1 MVSNQDFLPLIE
13 TNEFLPPISRWT
25 TFGGVFILILLALSI
40 PIASVTKYKVT
51 VRGQAVIRPAG
62 ELRIVQAATEG
73 QVMRIHVKDN
83 DEVKK
88 GDAIAIIDDSRLQT
102 KKSQLQSNIQQ
113 SRLQRI
119 QINAQIQAL
128 NSQIQAE
135 TDRISR
141 TVIAAEAQLRGS
153 SRAYQDKKITAITEI
168 QEADA
173 NVNIAKEELR
183 VGELQLQSAQADFL
197 STKAALNSAK
207 ARWNRYQNVGRKGKG
222 ALSKNLIDET
232 RLAVEQQQ
240 QAVESRKVAIAEQK
254 RNIERLKQ
262 AVKAS
267 IARRSRAQTVL
278 NPSNA
283 EVVIATE
290 RIAQEKAAGK
300 SQSAALEKER
310 QVLINQRIEI
320 QKQLEQ
326 DTRELQQIENEL
338 KYTTITAITDG
349 IISQS
354 KLRNPG
360 QTLRLGEEVVRI
372 VPSNAPKVMKT
383 TVGLADKNK
392 LKIGQKVQM
401 RVSACPYPSYG
412 TLNGKVKA
420 ISPDAITPQQN
431 AGNTGSASGQV
442 SSFYQVIVE
451 PEKLVLGKG
460 KNLCHI
466 QLGMQGKADIISREE
481 TLLRFFLRK
490 IG

>member
-1 MVSNQDFLPLIE
+1 MVSNQDFLPPIE
-13 TNEFLPPISRWT
+13 TNEFLPPISRWA
-25 TFGGVFILILLALSI
+25 TFGGVFILIVLGLSI
-40 PIASVTKYKVT
+40 PIAAVTKYKVT
-51 VRGQAVIRPAG
+51 VRGKAVIRPAG

-88 GDAIAIIDDSRLQT
+88 GDAIASIDDSRLQT
-102 KKSQLQSNIQQ
+102 KKSKLQSNIQQ

-183 VGELQLQSAQADFL
+183 VGKLKLQSAQADFL
-197 STKAALNSAK
+197 STEAALNAAR

-232 RLAVEQQQ
+232 RLAVEQQE
-240 QAVESRKVAIAEQK
+240 QAVQSRKVAIAEQK

-267 IARRSRAQTVL
+267 IARRSRLQTAL

-283 EVVIATE
+283 EVVVATE

-300 SQSAALEKER
+300 SQSATLEKER
-310 QVLINQRIEI
+310 QVLINQRIEVE
-320 QKQLEQ
+320 KELKR
-326 DTRELQQIENEL
+326 DTRELKQVENEL
-338 KYTTITAITDG
+338 KYTTITAIADG

-360 QTLRLGEEVVRI
+360 QTLRAGEEVVRI
-372 VPSNAPKVMKT
+372 VPTNAAKVMKT

-401 RVSACPYPSYG
+401 RVIACPYPNYG
-412 TLNGKVKA
+412 TLNGKVKG

-431 AGNTGSASGQV
+431 ASNAGSASGKV
-442 SSFYQVIVE
+442 SSFYQVTVE

-460 KNLCHI
+460 KNQCH
-466 QLGMQGKADIISREE
+466 
-481 TLLRFFLRK
+481 
-490 IG
+490 